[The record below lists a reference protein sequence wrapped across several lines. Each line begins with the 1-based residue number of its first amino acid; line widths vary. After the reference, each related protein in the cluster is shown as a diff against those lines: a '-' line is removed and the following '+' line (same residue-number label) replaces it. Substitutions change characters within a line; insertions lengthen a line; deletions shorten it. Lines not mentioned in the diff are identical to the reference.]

1 MKKRQDNRRNKAKAE
16 RRPEKR
22 NTRPHDSRANKYE
35 DNSAFEEGLQ
45 LEGRN
50 PVLEALNHDKP
61 IDKIIV
67 KKGGIEGTLKVIVA
81 KAREKGIIVQ
91 EVDKEKMA
99 FISKSN
105 NNQGVVALCPAH
117 EYCELSDII
126 ANARAK
132 NEDPFIILCDE
143 ITDPHNLGAII
154 RTADAVGAH
163 GVVIPK
169 RRAVG
174 LTAIVSKTSAGALE
188 FVPVARVT
196 NMARTID
203 ELKKENIWVACADMA
218 GNDYFK
224 SNLKGAIALVVGNE
238 GSGVSELVKKKCD
251 FTVGIPMYGSIDSLN
266 ASVSAGLIMYEV
278 VRQRKFN

>member
-50 PVLEALNHDKP
+50 PVLEALNHNKP

-99 FISKSN
+99 LISKSN

>member
-1 MKKRQDNRRNKAKAE
+1 MEQYIDSIHNKVIKEINALKNKKDR
-16 RRPEKR
+16 EKR
-22 NTRPHDSRANKYE
+22 
-35 DNSAFEEGLQ
+35 GLFI
-45 LEGRN
+45 LEGDR
-50 PVLEALNHDKP
+50 LISE
-61 IDKIIV
+61 IDENWKIEYV
-67 KKGGIEGTLKVIVA
+67 VV
-81 KAREKGIIVQ
+81 
-91 EVDKEKMA
+91 
-99 FISKSN
+99 SKSYVGN
-105 NNQGVVALCPAH
+105 IEKYDKVYIVSDDMFSKISDTVNPQGIMAVCYIKDFDVV
-117 EYCELSDII
+117 EIDS
-126 ANARAK
+126 
-132 NEDPFIILCDE
+132 NENPFYIILE
-143 ITDPHNLGAII
+143 NVMDPGNMGTII

-218 GNDYFK
+218 GREYFK
-224 SNLKGAIALVVGNE
+224 SDLKGAIALVIGNE
-238 GSGVSELVKKKCD
+238 GSGVSDLVKKKCD

>member
-1 MKKRQDNRRNKAKAE
+1 MKRQDNRRSKMKN
-16 RRPEKR
+16 EKR
-22 NTRPHDSRANKYE
+22 KEKRDFRPRDSRANKYE
-35 DNSAFEEGLQ
+35 DSSAFDEGLQ

-50 PVLEALNHDKP
+50 PVLEALNHNKP

-91 EVDKEKMA
+91 EADKEKMA
-99 FISKSN
+99 LISKSN
-105 NNQGVVALCPAH
+105 NNQGVIALCPAH

-126 ANARAK
+126 ASARNK
-132 NEDPFIILCDE
+132 GEDPFIIVCDE
-143 ITDPHNLGAII
+143 ITDPHNLGSII
-154 RTADAVGAH
+154 RTAYGAGAH

-196 NMARTID
+196 NMARAID
-203 ELKKENIWVACADMA
+203 ALKAENIWVACADMS
-218 GNDYFK
+218 GKEFFNSD
-224 SNLKGAIALVVGNE
+224 LKGAIAIVIGNE

-251 FTVGIPMYGSIDSLN
+251 FTVGIPMYGTIDSLN
-266 ASVSAGLIMYEV
+266 AGVSAGLIMYEV
-278 VRQRKFN
+278 VRQRKFSN